1 MLLEPIFKKR
11 LMNMVVF
18 AWEIFSRKVGTG
30 LIKVNKEASM
40 QLKYAYI
47 LQEMIPLTIF
57 DEREKIE
64 IELET
69 TRLVSGKTR
78 EIDILIVGT
87 DSTAQTYTI
96 AIELKCYKFLAA
108 SGKPRGAHDVFMK
121 DVYYDLYLLEQYEQN
136 NHADEC
142 ISLVMTD
149 YRTSVFPANK
159 LAKCWDYDISQN
171 AKINANTHFTTAIGG
186 QEQNFTL
193 NKNYSFSWNS
203 FGLYWFT
210 LLQGN

>member
-1 MLLEPIFKKR
+1 MLLESIFQKR
-11 LMNMVVF
+11 LMNMVIF
-18 AWEIFSRKVGTG
+18 SWELFSRKVGTG

-47 LQEMIPLTIF
+47 LQEMIPVTIF

-69 TRLVSGKTR
+69 TRLVNGKIR

-96 AIELKCYKFLAA
+96 AIELKCYKYLAS
-108 SGKPRGAHDVFMK
+108 SGNPRGAHDVFMK
-121 DVYYDLYLLEQYEQN
+121 DVYYDLHLLEQYQQ
-136 NHADEC
+136 HSYADEC

-149 YRTSVFPANK
+149 YKTSVSPPNK
-159 LAKCWDYDISQN
+159 TAKCWDYDISQD
-171 AKINANTHFTTAIGG
+171 AQIIANTRFTTAIGG
-186 QEQNFTL
+186 KPQDFMLE
-193 NKNYSFSWNS
+193 KNYRFNWKE
-203 FGLYWFT
+203 FGLYWFAA
-210 LLQGN
+210 LV